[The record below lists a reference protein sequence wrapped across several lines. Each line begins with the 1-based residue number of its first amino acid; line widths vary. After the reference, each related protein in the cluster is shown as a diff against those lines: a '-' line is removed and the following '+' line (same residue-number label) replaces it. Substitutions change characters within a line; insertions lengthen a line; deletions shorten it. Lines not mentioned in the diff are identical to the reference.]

1 MKKVEKR
8 TDTKGKME
16 EAEMEDFDNRKK
28 GREQNKDG
36 RKQEKLMKKRSRN

>member
-28 GREQNKDG
+28 GRE
-36 RKQEKLMKKRSRN
+36 